1 MEILEGNLIK
11 WIWDL
16 WAKFNP
22 IIFRVE
28 EAKTDRIKIVDP
40 FKVILVEEE
49 DFKIDK
55 IKIAVKIKVL
65 IPVEEEEIKI
75 N

>member
-1 MEILEGNLIK
+1 MEIQEGNLIK

-28 EAKTDRIKIVDP
+28 EAKTDRIKI
-40 FKVILVEEE
+40 
-49 DFKIDK
+49 
-55 IKIAVKIKVL
+55 AVKIKVL
-65 IPVEEEEIKI
+65 IHVEEEEIKI